1 MLSDALVLIISCYC
15 VEFKKSISNK
25 ISVPRLKNMFKKDP
39 QFTNE
44 CKICKMEFTDT
55 ERTKKHMIKAH
66 SKPKREKQDH

>member
-1 MLSDALVLIISCYC
+1 M
-15 VEFKKSISNK
+15 EFKTSISKK
-25 ISVPRLKNMFKKDP
+25 INIPSLKNVFKKEP

-44 CKICKMEFTDT
+44 CKICNLEFTDA